1 MDISLMDIAT
11 SATKFANIL
20 LTENLKKEN
29 NFSIDTLEQ
38 IKKNIFD
45 TKYANDYATN
55 LAIGAILSYH
65 DQLRVKLLEETNIDI
80 GEIIP

>member
-11 SATKFANIL
+11 SAKKFANIL

-55 LAIGAILSYH
+55 LAISAILSYH